1 MRGVLIIATAAIA
14 KPCQWPLSAH
24 RNLREALERRDAAR
38 RLPANG
44 VAPGVAR
51 QGQKAARLAQ
61 AASSLEAVG
70 REWVAQDTRLEIPSL
85 AGWDFLP
92 VFPVLAQVRSLS
104 YVDAHSLASA
114 DRAQNARKIRG

>member
-1 MRGVLIIATAAIA
+1 MGVLIIATAASA
-14 KPCQWPLSAH
+14 EPCQWPLSAH
-24 RNLREALERRDAAR
+24 HNLREARERRDAAR
-38 RLPANG
+38 RLPTNG
-44 VAPGVAR
+44 VAPG
-51 QGQKAARLAQ
+51 AARLAQ

-70 REWVAQDTRLEIPSL
+70 REWVAQDTRPEIPSL